1 MRTIYRTG
9 DDRAYFVVADLD
21 SAYHE
26 SARQLGFE
34 PVEDGW
40 ARAFPAASP
49 HLDRAYENFAR
60 CAEEYILQRAGAR
73 PVPWQRALETFLR
86 LVEGRPIAWW
96 LVGSAAL
103 SVRGLDVAPG
113 DLDLVVDDA
122 SARPLG
128 DALLDY
134 LIEPV
139 VPVHGWVCNWFGR
152 SFPGACLEWVGGVD
166 GRADTPQVSDFGPAA
181 VRRAERVLWHGYRV
195 PIPPLDLQLAV
206 NERRGRHE
214 RAALIR
220 RARTGPL

>member
-1 MRTIYRTG
+1 MRTIYRTTDG
-9 DDRAYFVVADLD
+9 RAYFVVADLD
-21 SAYHE
+21 EAYHD
-26 SARQLGFE
+26 SVRHLGFQ

-40 ARAFPAASP
+40 ARAFPADSP

-60 CAEEYILQRAGAR
+60 CAEEYILQRAEAR

-86 LVEGRPIAWW
+86 LVEGRPIIWW

-103 SVRGLDVAPG
+103 AVRGFNVVPG
-113 DLDLVVDDA
+113 DLDLNVDDA
-122 SARPLG
+122 GAHLLG

-139 VPVHGWVCNWFGR
+139 TPVQGWFCNWFGR

-166 GRADTPQVSDFGPAA
+166 GRADTPQVTDFGPVAA
-181 VRRAERVLWHGYRV
+181 RRAEHVLWNGYRV
-195 PIPPLDLQLAV
+195 PVPPLDLQLAV

-214 RAALIR
+214 RAAMIR
-220 RARTGPL
+220 RALTAPL

>member
-1 MRTIYRTG
+1 
-9 DDRAYFVVADLD
+9 
-21 SAYHE
+21 
-26 SARQLGFE
+26 
-34 PVEDGW
+34 
-40 ARAFPAASP
+40 
-49 HLDRAYENFAR
+49 
-60 CAEEYILQRAGAR
+60 
-73 PVPWQRALETFLR
+73 VPWQRALETFLR

-181 VRRAERVLWHGYRV
+181 VRRAARVLWHGYRV